1 MRVANTDRI
10 VFGTFCAFL
19 WCLPSTSAWVAS
31 FKPTFGKVAMEI
43 GSVGFGSAL
52 ASSILLGSM
61 PGFAL
66 AVDFTGSFSGKK
78 TRLLR
83 SFIRMIMLTTDGPTA
98 CCPQFHQA

>member
-31 FKPTFGKVAMEI
+31 FKPAFGKVAMEI

-83 SFIRMIMLTTDGPTA
+83 SFIRMIMLTTDGPTS